1 MKGFTLSLLSFL
13 LLFVGFE
20 AQAQRTCASHEHLLQ
35 QLSQH
40 PEMVKTRKKIEQFA
54 KQYEWKQATAQ
65 KTTVAIYNIPVVVH
79 VLYNTA
85 TQNIS
90 DAQILSQIAVLN
102 ADFQK
107 LNSDASLV
115 PSAFSGLAAD
125 CQIQFCMAQRTP
137 TGAATTGIIRKSTT
151 MTSFSADN
159 DNAKYSSMG
168 GDDAWP
174 SSQYL
179 NLWVV
184 PSITSGGQPGI
195 LGYAQFPG
203 GPAATDGVVIG
214 YNYFGN
220 TGVVSSPYNKGRTA
234 THEVGHWL
242 NLYHIWGDDGTACTG
257 SDLVGDTPN
266 QGSENYGCPTFP
278 HVSCSNGPNGDMF
291 MNYMDYTDDACM
303 YMFSSGQKTRMH
315 AVLTTGGAR
324 ASLATSLGCVA
335 PSTSTCGTATG
346 MTTTGITTTSATIN
360 WTAVSGATSYNL
372 QWKTNAS
379 TTWTTVSGLT
389 GATYNL
395 TGLTA
400 GTAYNVQVQ
409 TVCAS
414 GTATY
419 NSPITFTTT
428 SNTTTCATPTNL
440 ASSATTASATTVTWA
455 VVSGATGYNLQ
466 WKLNT
471 ASTWNTINNLTTT
484 IYSLTGLSAST
495 TYNIQVQAIC
505 SSTSTGAFS
514 TPISVTTSANTTTCA
529 VPTGLAAGTLTAN
542 TATINW
548 TNVSGAQ
555 GYNLQWKAN
564 AATTWTTVS
573 NLTTTSYNLTGLTA
587 ATTYNVRVQTVCSSS
602 LTSSYSTAINCTTTS
617 TSTGGCAVPTGLAT
631 TAITT
636 NTANITWT
644 PVLGATSY
652 KLQWK
657 KTSATSWTTV
667 SNITTPSYVLSGL
680 VAATGYDVKVM
691 TVCATASLYS
701 GVVSFTTSTCIA
713 PTGLASSAITIN
725 AATVSW
731 SPVVGATTYKL
742 QYRKTSATS
751 WTTVSN
757 IAGASYALT
766 GLAIGTSYTFQVAT
780 TCSATTTSVYSSTA
794 TFTTVAACPDNYES
808 NNTISA
814 ATLIVPNT
822 PITAKIGTSS
832 DKDYFKFSNSASA
845 PNIKINLTNLPMDYD
860 VKLYAANGT
869 TLLGSSQNLGTAN
882 ETIVYNTAI
891 IGTYYVHVYGY
902 NSAFDNVNCYT
913 LNAQSSASTFKAVLN
928 ANNAKV
934 ESMQQLELFPNPAN
948 SEVYFTHFADVA
960 QKATWQVFD
969 QSGSMIQDQS
979 IDFEEGINQVKIG
992 LNEMPVGLYVVRLV
1006 TAEGT
1011 STSRLI
1017 VQH

>member
-1 MKGFTLSLLSFL
+1 MKLFTLRLFSLLL
-13 LLFVGFE
+13 ILMGLD

-35 QLSQH
+35 QMSQH
-40 PEMVKTRKKIEQFA
+40 PEMVKNRKKMEQFA
-54 KQYEWKQATAQ
+54 KQYELQQATAQ

-85 TQNIS
+85 AQNIS

-107 LNSDASLV
+107 LNTDASLV

-203 GPAATDGVVIG
+203 GPATTDGVVIG

-220 TGVVSSPYNKGRTA
+220 TGTVSSPYNKGRTA

-266 QGSENYGCPTFP
+266 QGGENYGCPTFP

-324 ASLATSLGCVA
+324 ASLASSLGCVA
-335 PSTSTCGTATG
+335 PTASTCGTVTG
-346 MTTTGITTTSATIN
+346 TNSTAITTTSATIN
-360 WTAVSGATSYNL
+360 WTAVTGATSYNL
-372 QWKTNAS
+372 QWKATAA
-379 TTWTTVSGLT
+379 TTWTTVTGLT
-389 GATYNL
+389 TASYNL

-400 GTAYNVQVQ
+400 STSYNVQIQ
-409 TVCAS
+409 AVCAA

-419 NSPITFTTT
+419 STPISFTTT
-428 SNTTTCATPTNL
+428 ANTTTCNAPTSLATSATT
-440 ASSATTASATTVTWA
+440 SSATTINWAAVT
-455 VVSGATGYNLQ
+455 GATGYNLQ

-471 ASTWNTINNLTTT
+471 AITWTTVSNLTTT
-484 IYSLTGLSAST
+484 NYNLTGLAAST
-495 TYNIQVQAIC
+495 AYNVQVQAIC
-505 SSTSTGAFS
+505 SSTATSAFS
-514 TPISVTTSANTTTCA
+514 TVVNFTTTAATATCA
-529 VPTGLAAGTLTAN
+529 VPTGLAVGTTTSSTASI
-542 TATINW
+542 TWAAVTGAT
-548 TNVSGAQ
+548 GH
-555 GYNLQWKAN
+555 NLQWKLN
-564 AATTWTTVS
+564 TATTWTTVS
-573 NLTTTSYNLTGLTA
+573 NLTTTSYILTGLTA
-587 ATTYNVRVQTVCSSS
+587 STTYNVRVQTICSSS
-602 LTSSYSTAINCTTTS
+602 LTSAYTTAINCTTTAA
-617 TSTGGCAVPTGLAT
+617 TAGCPVPTGLA
-631 TAITT
+631 ASNITT
-636 NTANITWT
+636 NMANITWT
-644 PVLGATSY
+644 AVLGATSY
-652 KLQWK
+652 KLQWR
-657 KTSATSWTTV
+657 KTGTTTWTTV
-667 SNITTPSYVLSGL
+667 SNITTPSYALTGL
-680 VAATGYDVKVM
+680 IAATSYEVQVM
-691 TVCATASLYS
+691 TVCATASLYTS
-701 GVVSFTTSTCIA
+701 VMSFTTASCLA

-731 SPVVGATTYKL
+731 SPISGATSYKL
-742 QYRKTSATS
+742 QYRKSTATS

-757 IAGASYALT
+757 IVGTSYSLT

-780 TCSATTTSVYSSTA
+780 TCSATTTSVYSTTA

-814 ATLIVPNT
+814 ATLISANT
-822 PITAKIGTSS
+822 AVTAKIGTST
-832 DKDYFKFSNSASA
+832 DKDYFKFTNSATA
-845 PNIKINLTNLPMDYD
+845 PNIKINLTNLPLDYD

-869 TLLGSSQNLGTAN
+869 NLLGSSLNLGTAS
-882 ETIVYNTAI
+882 ETIVYNTAV
-891 IGTYYVHVYGY
+891 IGTYYVYVYGY
-902 NSAFDNVNCYT
+902 NSVFDNVNCYT
-913 LNAQSSASTFKAVLN
+913 LNAQTSAATFKTVMNTNTAKKE
-928 ANNAKV
+928 ANT
-934 ESMQQLELFPNPAN
+934 SLELFPNPAN
-948 SEVYFTHFADVA
+948 SEVNFTYAAEVA
-960 QKATWQVFD
+960 QTAVWQIFD
-969 QSGSMIQDQS
+969 PSGKVIQEQN
-979 IDFEEGINQVKIG
+979 IALEEGVNQVKIV
-992 LNEMPVGLYVVRLV
+992 LNEMPMGLYVVRLV

-1011 STSRLI
+1011 STSRLM